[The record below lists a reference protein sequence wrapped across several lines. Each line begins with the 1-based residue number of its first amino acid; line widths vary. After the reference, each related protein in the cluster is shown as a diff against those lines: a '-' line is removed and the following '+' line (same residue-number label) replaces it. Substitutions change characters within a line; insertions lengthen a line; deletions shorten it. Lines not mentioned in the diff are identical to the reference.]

1 LKSTLSYERKRKA
14 VSTMIATLILIGVTA
29 AMGSFIYWY
38 ATSYAKSMS
47 RISSITITE
56 AKISK
61 TSTGT
66 TNVLVSL
73 RNQGTTIAELINV
86 TIYDDKETPIDI
98 LSKNETLISPPPSQ
112 DRKVVLNP
120 GSSIT
125 IIYVG
130 KLNVTL
136 GNTYTIVVATS
147 QGAQQVTVECTSS

>member
-1 LKSTLSYERKRKA
+1 MKSTLSYEIKRKA

-73 RNQGTTIAELINV
+73 RNQGTTIAELFNV
-86 TIYDDKETPIDI
+86 TIYDDEGTPIDI
-98 LSKNETLISPPPSQ
+98 LSKNEALILPPPSQ
-112 DRKVVLNP
+112 DRKIVLNP
-120 GSSIT
+120 GSSVT
-125 IIYVG
+125 IVYVG